1 MAKRR
6 NILEVSEELAAR
18 LTRDRR
24 TNRPLLVGI
33 AGAPGAGKSTL
44 GPALASAIAAELQGA
59 CICVSLDDFYYSPG
73 ERETRG
79 YSWRA
84 QPGTHDMRLLAQFLR
99 ALDVDRWLDIPRY
112 DTSLDRRG
120 HAERVQGP
128 LAGCVLEG
136 WFVGM
141 QDHSYDVLAQRI
153 DKLVFIDISERN
165 ARLGRFARERR
176 MRISS
181 SGGLSEEKMEIFW
194 NDVLRPGIER
204 WVNPLRE
211 LAHVVLPVDGAHT
224 TEGPIWRS

>member
-18 LTRDRR
+18 LTQDRK
-24 TNRPLLVGI
+24 TNRTLLVGI

-44 GPALASAIAAELQGA
+44 GPVLATAIAAQLHGT

-73 ERETRG
+73 EREARG

-84 QPGTHDMRLLAQFLR
+84 QPGTHDMQLLAQFLR
-99 ALDVDRWLDIPRY
+99 ALDVDPWLDIPRY
-112 DTSLDRRG
+112 DTSLDRRD

-128 LAGCVLEG
+128 VVGCIFEG

-141 QDHSYDVLAQRI
+141 QGQSYEVLAQRI

-165 ARLGRFARERR
+165 AKLGRFARERK

-181 SGGLSEEKMEIFW
+181 SGGLSEEKMERFW
-194 NDVLRPGIER
+194 DDVLRPGIER

-224 TEGPIWRS
+224 TKGPIWRS

>member
-1 MAKRR
+1 
-6 NILEVSEELAAR
+6 
-18 LTRDRR
+18 
-24 TNRPLLVGI
+24 
-33 AGAPGAGKSTL
+33 
-44 GPALASAIAAELQGA
+44 
-59 CICVSLDDFYYSPG
+59 
-73 ERETRG
+73 
-79 YSWRA
+79 
-84 QPGTHDMRLLAQFLR
+84 
-99 ALDVDRWLDIPRY
+99 
-112 DTSLDRRG
+112 
-120 HAERVQGP
+120 
-128 LAGCVLEG
+128 
-136 WFVGM
+136 M

-204 WVNPLRE
+204 WVNPLRQ